1 MFGRKD
7 PASATGASIEEI
19 PSREFPCPG
28 DRILKSHDASGVT
41 GGQLPE
47 GFLEAEILERIEFF
61 RILCFSHSR
70 WRAIISRGLGF
81 I

>member
-28 DRILKSHDASGVT
+28 DRILKSHDASGAKV
-41 GGQLPE
+41 
-47 GFLEAEILERIEFF
+47 RIVPD
-61 RILCFSHSR
+61 ITTM
-70 WRAIISRGLGF
+70 IPD
-81 I
+81 